1 MSPPILYCSKRMLTY
16 SGHVTV
22 TQGTQQLVPAVTTAA
37 TPTVTDAVA
46 ACQASPSADSDKL
59 WVEGVA
65 YTSLH
70 ATGGTLTATVVP
82 FATATATA
90 AE

>member
-1 MSPPILYCSKRMLTY
+1 MLTY

-22 TQGTQQLVPAVTTAA
+22 TQGTQLLVPAITTAA
-37 TPTVTDAVA
+37 TSTATDPIT
-46 ACQASPSADSDKL
+46 ACQASPSSDSDKL
-59 WVEGVA
+59 WVEGIA